1 MDSTHFKD
9 FRDTL
14 FAIFGQVFYFLSILQ
29 VAAEIWNLKFEFKIV
44 LTGLTGADEG
54 AGYVAAP
61 YRLVPIRHE
70 ILILAVGSGSKEQ
83 KRKGEGW
90 THRRS
95 SPAR

>member
-14 FAIFGQVFYFLSILQ
+14 FVIFGQAFYFLSILQ

-54 AGYVAAP
+54 AGDVAAS
-61 YRLVPIRHE
+61 YRPVPIRYE
-70 ILILAVGSGSKEQ
+70 ILILAIGSGLKEL

>member
-29 VAAEIWNLKFEFKIV
+29 FVGEIWNLKFEFKIV
-44 LTGLTGADEG
+44 LTGLTGANEG
-54 AGYVAAP
+54 AGDVAAP
-61 YRLVPIRHE
+61 YRPVPIRYE
-70 ILILAVGSGSKEQ
+70 VLILAVGSGSKEQ

-90 THRRS
+90 SHRRS